1 MKFQYF
7 EICPQLDKLT
17 NGTSAALKFSQ
28 AEALW
33 EIILNGSPA
42 FLHCYEQEHLLLFW
56 TIFSRLVLEMAL
68 EDRDSVSLE
77 GTKIEHVCSQPNI
90 RDLS

>member
-33 EIILNGSPA
+33 EIILNGSLA
-42 FLHCYEQEHLLLFW
+42 FLHRYEQEHLLLFW
-56 TIFSRLVLEMAL
+56 TIFSRILVLEMAL
-68 EDRDSVSLE
+68 EDIVSPWR
-77 GTKIEHVCSQPNI
+77 VQ
-90 RDLS
+90 RLSMFVHSLT